1 MSQIDRKRARD
12 AFAAYVK
19 PYDIKNPRIALK
31 VKHTYKVAAIGERI
45 ARAEGLDPDEVD
57 LAWLCCLLH
66 DIGRFEQLR
75 RWNTFRDGRSVSH
88 AALGVDTLFGTAGTA
103 AALARP
109 VAPEL
114 PDQLPAPHPADPQA
128 LGSGRIDSFV
138 DDRSNDELIR
148 TAIAFHSDLEVPDGL
163 DARTCFFCD
172 LVRDADKIDIFRAS
186 GYENSPETVMGV
198 SRASF
203 LDSEISPDAED
214 AFFEHRCLTRDERH
228 TPLDTQVGTVAMVYE
243 LVFSESYRIAR
254 EQGFIY
260 RDLDEPFGISEPL
273 HRADARET
281 WARMGEHLR
290 DWLDAR
296 EA

>member
-148 TAIAFHSDLEVPDGL
+148 TAIATHSDFRLPDVL
-163 DARTCFFCD
+163 NMRTRLFCTI
-172 LVRDADKIDIFRAS
+172 LRDADKVDILRTLEENTVQTILKAS
-186 GYENSPETVMGV
+186 DK
-198 SRASF
+198 AF
-203 LDSEISPDAED
+203 LDSRFSGEALA
-214 AFFEHRCLTRDERH
+214 AFHEHRCLRRDERH
-228 TPLDTQVGTVAMVYE
+228 SPADYLLGLVAFVFELEHVESRRILRERGYLDTFLET
-243 LVFSESYRIAR
+243 
-254 EQGFIY
+254 
-260 RDLDEPFGISEPL
+260 PFGLNPAFTHAETRDTYNEIS
-273 HRADARET
+273 
-281 WARMGEHLR
+281 
-290 DWLDAR
+290 R
-296 EA
+296 EALDFLKR